1 MYFEVLKNLIH
12 ILAFIWILKQSICVF
27 NCASNCYY
35 NSGIYCTPSSIL
47 YSDNCKNYCKP
58 KYIGSN
64 KQCVYCYPKATSYY
78 TIEENGNCL
87 VDQCIGNK
95 IIDHTLEC
103 TDRDISL
110 YKLDNLLLYRLF
122 FIIFSINNSPI
133 IIIIFKF
140 IANFFFIFLIIYFF
154 IIIFIYFL
162 FFIII

>member
-35 NSGIYCTPSSIL
+35 NSGKYCTPSSIFF
-47 YSDNCKNYCKP
+47 YSDECNNYCKP
-58 KYIGSN
+58 KYFGSS

-110 YKLDNLLLYRLF
+110 YKLEDFYYSNPPSDASCQNKICSCLSY
-122 FIIFSINNSPI
+122 
-133 IIIIFKF
+133 
-140 IANFFFIFLIIYFF
+140 
-154 IIIFIYFL
+154 
-162 FFIII
+162 